1 MLWYMQGI
9 SVGSDLNRHRYILM
23 GLVSQKS
30 GSSCEIDVRGV
41 QIDFAKV
48 QLVLCESDVD
58 RMPVY
63 FIQI

>member
-23 GLVSQKS
+23 RSVSQKS
-30 GSSCEIDVRGV
+30 GSFCEIDVRGV

-48 QLVLCESDVD
+48 QGVLCESGVGRLPVD
-58 RMPVY
+58 
-63 FIQI
+63 FT